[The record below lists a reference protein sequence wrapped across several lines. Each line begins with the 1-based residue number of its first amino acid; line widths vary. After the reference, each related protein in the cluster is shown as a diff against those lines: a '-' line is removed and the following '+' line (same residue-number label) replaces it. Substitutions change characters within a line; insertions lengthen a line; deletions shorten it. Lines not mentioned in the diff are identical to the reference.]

1 MKIFGIKAIVIND
14 CVIHTYNIM
23 VKKSHDNITII
34 NQHGLKATTAGINN
48 DRLKLTFTSLDV
60 KEFNAE
66 VNKLGKIL
74 KEIAQ
79 SNLDIKYN
87 WVR

>member
-14 CVIHTYNIM
+14 TIVHTYNIM
-23 VKKSHDNITII
+23 VKKSHDNMTII
-34 NQHGLKATTAGINN
+34 NQHGLKAITAGNN
-48 DRLKLTFTSLDV
+48 GDRLKLTFTSLDV